1 MSDAEP
7 PPAQGRPPATRTPG
21 KPTPAPSGAR
31 AWLCLVFLVVG
42 VLGLLPRAV
51 GTWPGSNATQ
61 AADAQIEASPRL
73 ACLSYAPFRRDGH
86 TPLDPHL
93 SLSDEQLSQDLRL
106 MAQWTGCIRTYGTDH
121 GQDRIPALAAAVGLK
136 VVQGAWI
143 SRDPVGSQQEID
155 RAIALA
161 RAHPETV
168 RLLVLGNEVLLR
180 QERSPRDLA
189 SILRDARQRSTV
201 PVAYADVWEFW
212 LRHAEV
218 LAPEVDVVAA
228 HVLPYWEDVPIGI
241 AGAVGHVL
249 SIHRH
254 LVQSFDGKPVWIAE
268 TGWPSAGR
276 QRGPA
281 VPGVREQAQFVRE
294 LRAQLPG
301 QGIDY
306 NLIEAF
312 DQPWKRQFEG
322 AMGGA
327 WGLADAQ
334 GVLRDPGADALPA
347 DPMAVGALWGAFI
360 GLMTALLM
368 VAVLT
373 AMWRKRSVHLPR
385 AGSGAHGVDTA
396 LLMQACLGA
405 TMGLLLGAHLNTVAI
420 WWRSPVEWA
429 IGLVHAGLSLAV
441 CLCCLGYF
449 CRMRSSCSQ
458 CSVMRIES
466 PNLRLLAMLVR
477 AWLLITAWQA
487 ITLVFDGRYR
497 PLPALLV
504 AAPALGMWCLPTVT
518 LHRLGPADRFLALV
532 LSAAAP
538 VLIVMEGAAN
548 TQALAL
554 AAAWLM
560 ASAAVWVSG
569 RGNFV
574 AIDRGAP

>member
-1 MSDAEP
+1 MSNAEP
-7 PPAQGRPPATRTPG
+7 PPALGRPPASRKPG
-21 KPTPAPSGAR
+21 KPRPAPSGAR
-31 AWLCLVFLVVG
+31 AWLCLVFLLVG

-51 GTWPGSNATQ
+51 GTWPGSTATQ
-61 AADAQIEASPRL
+61 ASDAEIEASPRL

-93 SLSDEQLSQDLRL
+93 SLSDGQLIEDLRL

-143 SRDPVGSQQEID
+143 SRDPVGSQQEVD

-180 QERSPRDLA
+180 QERSPQDLA
-189 SILRDARQRSTV
+189 AILRDARQRSTV

-212 LRHAEV
+212 LRHAAV

-241 AGAVGHVL
+241 EGAVAHVL

-294 LRAQLPG
+294 LRGQLNG
-301 QGIDY
+301 KGIDY

-327 WGLADAQ
+327 WGVANAQ
-334 GVLRDPGADALPA
+334 GVLHDPGAGALPA
-347 DPMAVGALWGAFI
+347 DPMALGALCGAFF
-360 GLMTALLM
+360 GLMTALSMNVVLM
-368 VAVLT
+368 
-373 AMWRKRSVHLPR
+373 AMWRKRPVEPAR
-385 AGSGAHGVDTA
+385 ARSGAQGVGTA
-396 LLMQACLGA
+396 VLMQACLGA
-405 TMGLLLGAHLNTVAI
+405 TMGLLLGAHLNTAAI
-420 WWRSPVEWA
+420 WWRSPMEWA
-429 IGLVHAGLSLAV
+429 IGLVHAGLALAV
-441 CLCCLGYF
+441 CLGCLGYL
-449 CRMRSSCSQ
+449 CRMRFSCSQ

-466 PNLRLLAMLVR
+466 PPPRLLAMLVR

-497 PLPALLV
+497 PLPALLI
-504 AAPALGMWCLPTVT
+504 AAPALGLWCLPAAAWC
-518 LHRLGPADRFLALV
+518 RLGAADRFLALV
-532 LSAAAP
+532 LTVAAP

-560 ASAAVWVSG
+560 ASAAIWAAWREHVMAV
-569 RGNFV
+569 
-574 AIDRGAP
+574 DRQVL